1 MAVINSDSQSL
12 AAALGNLSLG
22 SSDHAAAVA
31 ENEARKFAAE
41 LQRQNY
47 DAGNAAKIQ
56 ERCGID
62 KLAAKLHT
70 RFLDFVGHQWKDST
84 LARLRDRKQQAH
96 QKLQALGALP
106 EQLSLEEVVQHV
118 SQKVT
123 F

>member
-1 MAVINSDSQSL
+1 M
-12 AAALGNLSLG
+12 
-22 SSDHAAAVA
+22 A
-31 ENEARKFAAE
+31 ENEAKKFAAG

-47 DAGNAAKIQ
+47 NAGNAAKIQ

-84 LARLRDRKQQAH
+84 LTSLRDRKQQAQ
-96 QKLQALGALP
+96 QKLHALGALP

-118 SQKVT
+118 SRKVNWL
-123 F
+123 